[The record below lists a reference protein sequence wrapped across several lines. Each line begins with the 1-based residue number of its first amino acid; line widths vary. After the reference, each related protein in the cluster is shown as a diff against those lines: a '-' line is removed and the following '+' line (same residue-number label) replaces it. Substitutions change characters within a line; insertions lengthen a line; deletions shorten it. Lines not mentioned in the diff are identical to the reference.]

1 MLKCLVNRNIH
12 LTFVKNLK
20 TLIMKPRFFQAVLKE
35 VEGDVLEHVYGK
47 NHNMTITERMG
58 NNEGTCPE
66 CGCNS
71 WILLPKESSA
81 VSQGGKPYI
90 ECMECG
96 TSSHL

>member
-1 MLKCLVNRNIH
+1 MIHDLSTQKGRNEY
-12 LTFVKNLK
+12 VKAIEGK
-20 TLIMKPRFFQAVLKE
+20 TTARFFQAVLKE
-35 VEGDVLEHVYGK
+35 VKGDVLEHVYGK

-58 NNEGTCPE
+58 NKNGTCPE